1 MQPRIHLIWGRVA
14 ATATPGLLTWRH
26 DPTDVLFM
34 TFRPLP
40 AKASAALLHASRP
53 LQALF
58 DQAQRIA
65 HLQALVDVQ
74 LEEAAREHCRVAS
87 WRDGCL
93 LLLTSNG
100 HWATRLHYQQRRLQ
114 RQLQVLPEFAGLLK
128 IQIKVR
134 PPTGQV
140 EYVGRKS
147 ELSSAAAD
155 SLNSAAEGISDP
167 KLRAALERLAS
178 NARPRE

>member
-1 MQPRIHLIWGRVA
+1 
-14 ATATPGLLTWRH
+14 
-26 DPTDVLFM
+26 M

-40 AKASAALLHASRP
+40 AKATTALLREAKP
-53 LQALF
+53 LQLMLA
-58 DQAQRIA
+58 QAHRLA
-65 HLQALVDVQ
+65 NLQALVDAQ
-74 LEEAAREHCRVAS
+74 LEVAAREHCLVAS

-114 RQLQVLPEFAGLLK
+114 RQLQSLPEFAGLNK

-140 EYVGRKS
+140 AYVGRQA
-147 ELSSAAAD
+147 ELSDAAAD
-155 SLNSAAEGISDP
+155 SINSAAEGISDP

-178 NARPRE
+178 HAKPRES